1 MKNNLFYSLI
11 TLGLKPSSKILKVNL
26 AFINMEGGKISNSI
40 YLLLLLLINTN
51 LFVFGQ
57 ERVTLSGYI
66 IDQESNETLIG
77 VNVVLP
83 EIQYGATTNEY
94 GFYSISVPKGTYELK
109 ISYLGY
115 ESRNEQIEFK
125 ETLSKNFKLTPEA
138 ELLDEVIVEENIELL
153 NLKSPQMSVNN
164 LAIQTIKNI
173 PAALGEVDI
182 IKSITLL
189 PGVTSA
195 GEGASGFN
203 VRGGAADQN
212 LILLDE
218 AIIFNSSHLFGFFS
232 VFNPDAI
239 KDIRLYKGGIPSNY
253 GGRVS
258 SVLNIYQKDGN
269 SNDFSAQGGIGLIS
283 SRLLLEGPIKKEK
296 GSFLIGGRS
305 SYAHLFLP
313 LVESVG
319 DNKAYF
325 YDLNTKLSYKLN
337 QNNNIYLSGY
347 FGRDIFDISNLFNVG
362 FGNSVANFRWNHL
375 FSNKLFSNLS
385 LIYSNYDYTLDFGLA
400 DFDWNLGIRNF
411 NLKYDFKHYL
421 NEKIKL
427 EYGLNSIYYKFD
439 PGLIRPTKEE
449 SGIQT
454 NKLTDK
460 FAFENSLYGSV
471 SLQLNE
477 KLNLQVG
484 TRFSS
489 FLRLGQKL
497 NSYANDNPLLFNEEL
512 KIYEAAI
519 PIGTDNYSRKEILKS
534 FYNLEPRLA
543 LAYQI
548 AADRSI
554 KVSYNRMA
562 QYLHLISNTNSP
574 TPIDVWAPSGKFID
588 PQLLDQVALG
598 VFKTFNNNRYNLEVE
613 GFYKSIQNR
622 LDYIDGAELIAN
634 NAIEQV
640 LFSGVSKAKGL
651 EVLFRKNEGRL
662 TGWLAYTLSRS
673 EQKTPG
679 RTAQETGI
687 NNGNWYVTPY
697 DKTHDISLTA
707 NYSLNKKW
715 DLNANFIYQ
724 TGQPTTYPSA
734 QYQFSEFSIPNFEP
748 RNSSRLPAYHRFD
761 ISAVYS
767 PQKENRPYNGQWVF
781 GIYNLYNRQ
790 NAASIR
796 FQNNNDTGLNEAIR
810 LSIFGIIPSVTYNFK
825 F

>member
-1 MKNNLFYSLI
+1 MRRKQ
-11 TLGLKPSSKILKVNL
+11 KK
-26 AFINMEGGKISNSI
+26 AFTHF
-40 YLLLLLLINTN
+40 YLLLFLIANSI
-51 LFVFGQ
+51 VGQ
-57 ERVTLSGYI
+57 EKVTMSGYI
-66 IDQESNETLIG
+66 IDQETNETLIG
-77 VNVVLP
+77 VNVILP
-83 EIQYGATTNEY
+83 KIQYGATTNEY
-94 GFYSISVPKGTYELK
+94 GFYSITVPKGSYQLR

-115 ESRNEQIEFK
+115 ESFQEELQLDKTITK
-125 ETLSKNFKLTPEA
+125 DYKLKSEVA
-138 ELLDEVIVEENIELL
+138 LLEEVVVEENIEQL
-153 NLKSPQMSVNN
+153 NLKSPQMSLNK
-164 LAIQTIKNI
+164 LTIQTIKNI

-218 AIIFNSSHLFGFFS
+218 AIVFNSSHLFGFFS

-239 KDIRLYKGGIPSNY
+239 KDIKLYKGGIPSNY

-269 SNDFSAQGGIGLIS
+269 SNAIKAQGGIGLIS
-283 SRLLLEGPIKKEK
+283 SRLLLEGPIEKEK

-305 SYAHLFLP
+305 SYAHLFFP

-337 QNNNIYLSGY
+337 KNNNIYLSGY
-347 FGRDIFDISNLFNVG
+347 FGRDVFDISNLFNVG

-400 DFDWNLGIRNF
+400 EFDWNLGIRNF

-421 NEKIKL
+421 SEKIKL

-439 PGLIRPTKEE
+439 PGLIQPTTSE

-460 FAFENSLYGSV
+460 FAFENSLYGNISLKL
-471 SLQLNE
+471 SPKWNLQL
-477 KLNLQVG
+477 G
-484 TRFSS
+484 SRFSS
-489 FLRLGQKL
+489 FLRLGQEL
-497 NSYANDNPLLFNEEL
+497 NTYAADNPLIFNQDL
-512 KIYEAAI
+512 KIYEAAN
-519 PIGTDNYSRKEILKS
+519 PIGTEVYSKGKVIKP

-548 AADRSI
+548 ASDRSLKI
-554 KVSYNRMA
+554 SYNRMV

-588 PQLLDQVALG
+588 PQLLDQIAVGL
-598 VFKTFNNNRYNLEVE
+598 FKTFDNNRYNFELE

-640 LFSGVSKAKGL
+640 LLSGKARAKGI
-651 EVLFRKNEGRL
+651 EVLFRKNEGKL

-679 RTAQETGI
+679 RTLQETGI

-697 DKTHDISLTA
+697 DKTHDISVTA

-734 QYQFSEFSIPNFEP
+734 QYQFSEFLIPNFEP

-761 ISAVYS
+761 LSAVYVPKKQNKRYS
-767 PQKENRPYNGQWVF
+767 SQWVF

-796 FQNNNDTGLNEAIR
+796 FQNNIETGLNEAIR
-810 LSIFGIIPSVTYNFK
+810 LSIFGIIPSITYNFK
-825 F
+825 I